1 MQRKV
6 TIKKK
11 SAAKKTNSKKN
22 SPNKAKRTPKKEV
35 ATKTNDVDSDSGE
48 DKFRWR
54 EKREGEKGTGYF
66 SVVES
71 SVRMLEA
78 LRAENS

>member
-11 SAAKKTNSKKN
+11 PAAKRATPKRN

-35 ATKTNDVDSDSGE
+35 VTKTNDVDSDSRE
-48 DKFRWR
+48 D
-54 EKREGEKGTGYF
+54 
-66 SVVES
+66 
-71 SVRMLEA
+71 
-78 LRAENS
+78 NSAGSQMI

>member
-11 SAAKKTNSKKN
+11 SAAKKTTPKTTPKN

-35 ATKTNDVDSDSGE
+35 ATKTNDVDSNSGE
-48 DKFRWR
+48 NKFPLPAR
-54 EKREGEKGTGYF
+54 
-66 SVVES
+66 
-71 SVRMLEA
+71 
-78 LRAENS
+78 